1 MSVGCHE
8 HDNGVVAGY
17 LAELLERTAEHELL
31 ESRHS
36 SDLAEDR
43 LYAAGLLVANVLRR
57 EIAVRRPW
65 RLDHN
70 RRRGCSN
77 RAQKRLQLDRQV
89 LGNVLQLRAA
99 LAERLRP
106 YCRGAELSRILTT
119 EQRSC
124 GVGWMDVTTRRCHA
138 DLGAIC
144 PSDQVSIRLQPPGL
158 GAHLSQ

>member
-89 LGNVLQLRAA
+89 LGNVLQLWAA

-106 YCRGAELSRILTT
+106 YGTMSVIEQLDRLGKAPCQERRYTRI
-119 EQRSC
+119 RSDA
-124 GVGWMDVTTRRCHA
+124 VQ
-138 DLGAIC
+138 
-144 PSDQVSIRLQPPGL
+144 SLQD
-158 GAHLSQ
+158 